1 MIKDTLNRIDRYRG
15 LSPRLDQAIDFLAA
29 ANLAALETG
38 RHVIDGDRIY
48 ATASGYQTRP
58 LAEGKWEAHRRY
70 IDIQVIVAGQ
80 ERIGCAA
87 LAGRAV
93 SQPYSAEQDVLFLDV
108 VQGDELLLSAGDF
121 AVFWPEDAHRPC
133 MAVGQPE
140 PVRKVVVKVLL

>member
-1 MIKDTLNRIDRYRG
+1 LNRIERYRG

-29 ANLAALETG
+29 ADLAALETG

-58 LAEGKWEAHRRY
+58 LAEGISSEAHRRY
-70 IDIQVIVAGQ
+70 IDIQVIVGRAGAD
-80 ERIGCAA
+80 RLCRHRRSRGFAA
-87 LAGRAV
+87 LQRRTGCPFPGRG
-93 SQPYSAEQDVLFLDV
+93 
-108 VQGDELLLSAGDF
+108 QGDELLLSAGDF

>member
-1 MIKDTLNRIDRYRG
+1 MIKDSLNRIERYRG

-87 LAGRAV
+87 SEHHAV
-93 SQPYSAEQDVLFLDV
+93 TQPYSAELDVLFLDV
-108 VQGDELLLSAGDF
+108 DQGDELLLGAGDF

-140 PVRKVVVKVLL
+140 PVRKVVVKVLI